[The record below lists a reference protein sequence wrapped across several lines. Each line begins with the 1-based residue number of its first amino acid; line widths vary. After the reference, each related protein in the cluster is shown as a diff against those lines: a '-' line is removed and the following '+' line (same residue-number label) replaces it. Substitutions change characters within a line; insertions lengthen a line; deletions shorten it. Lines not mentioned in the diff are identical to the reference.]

1 MRAYAKSAVM
11 ASVIALCIGG
21 AGFAAA
27 QENAAPGQDNGAVTR
42 SAVPAVPTHDEMRAQ
57 ISAVVAEDATD
68 DFIEANIANPAGVP
82 AMRAVGEAMRKYPQI
97 TYKFIGDPVVN
108 GKLMTQ
114 RGQFIQVN
122 SAGQQTGSKP
132 EQDFIYQAK
141 DGIWAFSNQM
151 VCDMLF
157 QASMGM
163 AKCPVTPG
171 EDLPADDP
179 EPTEPSTSA
188 PVTTEPSTSAPV
200 TTEPSTS
207 APKTT
212 EPSTSAPKTTE
223 PGGST
228 SSSTTPRTTGSSS
241 KPSSS
246 TQRPAGSGGSSTTGS
261 TNTTGTRSTGT
272 TSTNTGKALAP
283 SASRQQVKSVPSGTV
298 I

>member
-57 ISAVVAEDATD
+57 ISAVIAKDATD
-68 DFIEANIANPAGVP
+68 DFISANIANPAGVP
-82 AMRAVGEAMRKYPQI
+82 AMRAVGDAMRKYPQI

-132 EQDFIYQAK
+132 EQDFIYQVK
-141 DGIWAFSNQM
+141 DGRWVLSNDM
-151 VCDMLF
+151 VCLMLD
-157 QASMGM
+157 QASMSS
-163 AKCPVTPG
+163 ATCPVTPG
-171 EDLPADDP
+171 EDLPVDDP
-179 EPTEPSTSA
+179 EPTESSASA
-188 PVTTEPSTSAPV
+188 PATTESSASAPA

-212 EPSTSAPKTTE
+212 A

-228 SSSTTPRTTGSSS
+228 SSSTTSQTTSSSS